1 MKSMK
6 IQTGFILPLIVL
18 LGAVAWFFIYHQPTQ
33 KKIGNVKRELT
44 ALKEK
49 IKKDVPETIIQSV
62 ARQSDSLS
70 AALESRKMRIFPYSD
85 LINFGDAVQPVAKKY
100 GLTLVSLKPDYKSLA
115 ILESDTSEVCELPIS
130 IETEG
135 KFEAFAKF
143 ANDLSVLPFA
153 LRVDEFFIERID
165 KQTGQINFEIKGVV
179 FLRKAAV
186 KPTGGGGGPSTPL
199 RARPL

>member
-1 MKSMK
+1 MKSKK

-33 KKIGNVKRELT
+33 KKIGNVKRELA

-70 AALESRKMRIFPYSD
+70 AALESRKRRIFPYSD

-100 GLTLVSLKPDYKSLA
+100 GLTLVSLKPDYKSLS
-115 ILESDTSEVCELPIS
+115 ILESDTSEICELPIS

-179 FLRKAAV
+179 FLRKAVV
-186 KPTGGGGGPSTPL
+186 KPSGGGGVGGNPPAAKNL
-199 RARPL
+199 